1 MLEEA
6 FRYLEHLHTKSE
18 NFSRV
23 TFIKSHATES
33 EKIEFFKVFNSQNI
47 PTKLYESVF
56 FQLKTLIK
64 VTLEKY
70 SDVV

>member
-1 MLEEA
+1 MSGET
-6 FRYLEHLHTKSE
+6 FRYIEHIYTTPE
-18 NFSRV
+18 TFSTV
-23 TFIKSHATES
+23 TFIKSYATES

-64 VTLEKY
+64 VPLEKF